1 MKIKIASIIITV
13 IWMQLCAAAADSP
26 YTPPTSPRVTCNFN
40 PGWKFFKGD
49 VTGAEQPG
57 FDDSKWTGVSAP
69 HTWNDTDTYEG
80 LISHNGGD
88 RHESTGIGWY
98 RKHFKLLAGAKES
111 VSGI

>member
-1 MKIKIASIIITV
+1 MKSKLPLCLALVLSGGLFGYSSIAHADETITRSP
-13 IWMQLCAAAADSP
+13 ASP
-26 YTPPTSPRVTCNFN
+26 YMPPASSRVTYNFN

-57 FDDSKWTGVSAP
+57 FDDSKWTDVSAP

-80 LISHNGGD
+80 IISHNGGD

-98 RKHFKLLAGAKES
+98 RKHF
-111 VSGI
+111 